1 MIYHTGGEYTNHSLH
16 HRCGSQIKMFN
27 TDTGPL
33 MMSSTLDTYYRDC
46 LLFAS
51 HKLQGNVI
59 LYIIL
64 YHQQS
69 YNIAHK
75 NILSLSYNRL
85 IYTNSQ
91 IQQYSNFI
99 TLYYKY
105 LVLCKFRNS

>member
-1 MIYHTGGEYTNHSLH
+1 
-16 HRCGSQIKMFN
+16 MF
-27 TDTGPL
+27 TTVTGPL

-64 YHQQS
+64 YNQQS

-75 NILSLSYNRL
+75 TYFHYLTTDSSIQILKFNNILIVLHCTINILFCLSLEIVKDKSDRKYCCL
-85 IYTNSQ
+85 Q
-91 IQQYSNFI
+91 IIHISTEF
-99 TLYYKY
+99 K
-105 LVLCKFRNS
+105 V